1 MQKCGELNLRL
12 GNMKN
17 EEKAKLTD
25 LPIPKAA
32 PWAEQL
38 LLATKLPTKL
48 RCNLKYG
55 KPI

>member
-12 GNMKN
+12 GKMKN